1 MTRIKKFLSLGLI
14 VALLLCCLVGFGLK
28 PLIARA
34 DNVSEIPEEWE
45 TEQTAEGG
53 EAVPY
58 GIFTSLDLALDCG
71 NGEVWATVT
80 NTFTLFPA
88 VVRVVVQLYCSD
100 TYQEN
105 HSTMTL
111 VCRNSIDDLNMNQSI
126 ETRASTN
133 GEQKYWKARM
143 YYKVDA
149 KDWKENETVCALID
163 GDGVYVM

>member
-1 MTRIKKFLSLGLI
+1 MTRIKKFLSLGFLI
-14 VALLLCCLVGFGLK
+14 ALFLCCLIGFGLK
-28 PLIARA
+28 PLIASA
-34 DNVSEIPEEWE
+34 DNVSEVPEDW
-45 TEQTAEGG
+45 QTAEGE

-80 NTFTLFPA
+80 NSFTLFPA
-88 VVRVVVQLYCSD
+88 VVRVVVELYCSD

-111 VCRNSIDDLNMNQSI
+111 VCRNSIADLDMNKSI

-143 YYKVDA
+143 YYKVDS
-149 KDWKENETVCALID
+149 KDWKENETVCALISPE
-163 GDGVYVM
+163 GVYVM